1 MKTTAELKDQLGQ
14 ISSAMMRIHKAI
26 MENEMELLEAKTMK
40 PLGPNERLQVLLN
53 DPDFAWLRNLSQ
65 LMSAVDEVYF
75 QKENYFQE
83 RMKYFIETRNF
94 LSRSNF
100 IIRFRSSP
108 VVNHEHT
115 VGNSSPFIVSS
126 SSFLLLFFSPLACLR
141 LSFSTHANLSIR

>member
-53 DPDFAWLRNLSQ
+53 DPGFAWLRSLSQ

-75 QKENYFQE
+75 QKEAIQQE
-83 RMKYFIETRNF
+83 QADILKKSVDELLIQSTDSSFSKKY
-94 LSRSNF
+94 RSL
-100 IIRFRSSP
+100 IP
-108 VVNHEHT
+108 VVPDLMVYH
-115 VGNSSPFIVSS
+115 G
-126 SSFLLLFFSPLACLR
+126 LLKQAL
-141 LSFSTHANLSIR
+141 IK